1 MSVPPSHTSTPRKK
15 GAQQLAALVPGC
27 MGEALAA
34 QGFAGSEIVMRWSE
48 IVGPELAQCSEPVRL
63 QWPPRGAAADPSA
76 PRQPAVLHVR
86 VEGAFALEVQQQA
99 AIIVERVNGYFGWR
113 CVGQLRLKQGP
124 VQRRGVVS
132 RPVPQLSAADQARI
146 AEVVVGVEDERLADA
161 LLRLGQAVAGRKY
174 IAK

>member
-1 MSVPPSHTSTPRKK
+1 MPPSDHSTPRKK
-15 GAQQLAALVPGC
+15 GVRQLAALVPGC

-34 QGFAGSEIVMRWSE
+34 QGFAGSEIVMRWGE
-48 IVGPELAQCSEPVRL
+48 IVGPDLAHCSEPVRL
-63 QWPPRGAAADPSA
+63 QWPPRGSAADPSA

-124 VQRRGVVS
+124 VERRSVA
-132 RPVPQLSAADQARI
+132 RRAEPVLSAADRARI

-161 LLRLGQAVAGRKY
+161 LLRLGQAVARSKY